1 MKTLVV
7 SATPMELNP
16 ILQRAEKLRSIDSFL
31 ETYKIAGHTFD
42 VLFTGVGMVATS
54 YHLGR
59 VLVSGTY
66 DRVINVGIAGSFDT
80 SIPLGKVVEIIEDQF
95 SELGVQDGNEFI
107 PLSELGFDL
116 SNDLS
121 MKNAVLRNHQS
132 LLDLPYPKLRAITV
146 NTVHGSEDEIEKIRQ
161 RLNPQVET
169 MEGAAFFFACKMAQV
184 PCIQIRAISNYVE
197 RRNKANWDIPSAVK
211 NLNDEIVKLLSS

>member
-1 MKTLVV
+1 M
-7 SATPMELNP
+7 A
-16 ILQRAEKLRSIDSFL
+16 IFL
-31 ETYKIAGHTFD
+31 K
-42 VLFTGVGMVATS
+42 
-54 YHLGR
+54 
-59 VLVSGTY
+59 
-66 DRVINVGIAGSFDT
+66 VIRC
-80 SIPLGKVVEIIEDQF
+80 K
-95 SELGVQDGNEFI
+95 
-107 PLSELGFDL
+107 LGFDL

-184 PCIQIRAISNYVE
+184 SCIQIRAISNYVE